1 VLAFDVDVE
10 CDAHRSGPR
19 SLAGNREGDV
29 DGGGV
34 DGAAIGLLQLLLLLH
49 LEHLVLQQ
57 ERILPVSAFLA
68 LHLKVADVDAADVV
82 LDAVGF
88 EEGGVPIE
96 QSLQPV
102 DFQLELEGLRHAS
115 ADLPVGG
122 VGLRRS
128 RGLAADGAGAVA
140 GAGGNDAERRACGSG
155 HGE

>member
-1 VLAFDVDVE
+1 MLAFDVDVE

-19 SLAGNREGDV
+19 SLAGNREGYIN
-29 DGGGV
+29 GWGV
-34 DGAAIGLLQLLLLLH
+34 DGTAIGLLQLLLLLNFQ
-49 LEHLVLQQ
+49 HLVLQR
-57 ERILPVSAFLA
+57 ERILPISAFLA
-68 LHLKVADVDAADVV
+68 LHLEVANVDAADVV

-96 QSLQPV
+96 LGFEPV
-102 DFQLELEGLRHAS
+102 DLQLQLEGLRHAS

-128 RGLAADGAGAVA
+128 RGLAADSAGAVA
-140 GAGGNDAERRACGSG
+140 GAGGNDAERRAGGSG